1 MERFQAILR
10 NFDQLDVRPADDGFD
25 LQSSSAARRLAK
37 SYIDLC
43 NEELFYYQMEYVPD
57 QIMDEWIDGMLSYLP
72 LYDRDGHLVYADY
85 KLMGVLRQ
93 DDLDDYPRIK
103 DALIVRQ
110 RDNLEPSEQLDRY
123 IEQIKN
129 NLKAQ
134 KRKSSHRKRV

>member
-1 MERFQAILR
+1 M
-10 NFDQLDVRPADDGFD
+10 
-25 LQSSSAARRLAK
+25 AK